1 MGIIR
6 AREQLETRSGS
17 LRNNILDTIS
27 FSFFFFFF
35 FFFFAYIPF
44 RRPKKMMMMMK
55 IDLYNINMECTNKKR
70 EGEDQELS
78 LSLKS
83 CVRDEIEIRLRWIH
97 GTRGVCFCPFRLED
111 PFRLDNF

>member
-1 MGIIR
+1 
-6 AREQLETRSGS
+6 
-17 LRNNILDTIS
+17 
-27 FSFFFFFF
+27 
-35 FFFFAYIPF
+35 
-44 RRPKKMMMMMK
+44 MMMMMK

>member
-1 MGIIR
+1 
-6 AREQLETRSGS
+6 
-17 LRNNILDTIS
+17 
-27 FSFFFFFF
+27 
-35 FFFFAYIPF
+35 
-44 RRPKKMMMMMK
+44 MMMMMK

-70 EGEDQELS
+70 EGEDQE